1 MIDLVQEQDDVIDLK
16 IFFTILFD
24 NRLIIASITSIFA
37 VLSILLSLSLQNI
50 YLSQSLLIPS
60 SKEDSLSSKL
70 GNLSSLSTLAGVP
83 LPNSTTT
90 KSQEGIER
98 IKSFEFFKN
107 YFLPQVKLEN
117 ILAVKKWIP
126 DENIIIYKDNIYDE
140 GEKKWLKQKPSEQEA
155 YKTYRKILSVTQD
168 KKTSFTTV
176 SIEHHSPII
185 AQKWVNIIINS
196 INKSMREIDASQAE
210 KSIAYLNEIS
220 ISTTIQPIKD
230 AIARLLENQMQILML
245 TESNDAYVFKVIDP
259 PIASE
264 EKFKPF
270 RAIICIIGL
279 LFGIFISLII
289 VFTRYL
295 LAKYK

>member
-155 YKTYRKILSVTQD
+155 YKTK
-168 KKTSFTTV
+168 
-176 SIEHHSPII
+176 
-185 AQKWVNIIINS
+185 
-196 INKSMREIDASQAE
+196 
-210 KSIAYLNEIS
+210 
-220 ISTTIQPIKD
+220 
-230 AIARLLENQMQILML
+230 
-245 TESNDAYVFKVIDP
+245 
-259 PIASE
+259 
-264 EKFKPF
+264 
-270 RAIICIIGL
+270 
-279 LFGIFISLII
+279 
-289 VFTRYL
+289 
-295 LAKYK
+295 